1 MENLTI
7 NGLIIYILLFN
18 IIGFV
23 QMYMDKKFAVR
34 HRRRISEKR
43 LMLTAFF
50 GGALGTWLS
59 MYLNHHKTMKLKF
72 KIGVPILAIFN
83 ICIYSI
89 IYKDIVYGF

>member
-18 IIGFV
+18 IIGFY

-34 HRRRISEKR
+34 HRRRISEKQ

-50 GGALGTWLS
+50 GGALGSWIS
-59 MYLNHHKTMKLKF
+59 MYVNRHKTMKLKF
-72 KIGVPILAIFN
+72 KIGVPILVIFN
-83 ICIYSI
+83 IYGYYILYKSI
-89 IYKDIVYGF
+89 V